1 MSLPIKRKG
10 LTKERKKMIKKAIGV
25 YAISVMSILGAEQEN
40 RKVDVPEVVHSRASL
55 TIENDARTIRT
66 TVIIEK
72 RTPYRR
78 VEPKYNH
85 EPRKL
90 TPENITKNP
99 EQYREFA
106 QYIHDIFLQQD
117 SHVRDEPLIF
127 DLPGLV
133 SQRKQY
139 VDVVKKKMTEM
150 KSKKE
155 DLQNTDPFLAPPKVL
170 PWPQPHLLDPLNL
183 VDYKD
188 ETEKGK

>member
-1 MSLPIKRKG
+1 
-10 LTKERKKMIKKAIGV
+10 MIKKAIGV

-72 RTPYRR
+72 RTSYRR